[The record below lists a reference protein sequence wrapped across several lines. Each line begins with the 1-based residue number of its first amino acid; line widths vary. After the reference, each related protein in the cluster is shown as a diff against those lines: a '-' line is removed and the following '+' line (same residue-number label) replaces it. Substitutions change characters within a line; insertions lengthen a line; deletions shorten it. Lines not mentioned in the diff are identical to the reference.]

1 MPHIL
6 VVGSL
11 AYDDVQTPYD
21 RRREVLGGAASYFS
35 LAARLYAPVRLM
47 GVVGDDFRQS
57 DLERLRQK
65 GVDIGGV
72 DRAKGR
78 SFRWLGRYDHDLVTA
93 ETINTDL
100 GVFGDWE
107 PQVPPS
113 FVDSEFVFL
122 ANILPEIQ
130 LRMLEQVRA
139 PIAVALD
146 TMNYWIERKRDAL
159 TTVMSRV
166 DIVTINEAEARQFCG
181 THNVIRAAR
190 EILALG
196 PRAVVIKRAEYGA
209 LAVMR
214 GTGGRAPRLFW
225 TPAYPLE
232 EVRDPTGAGDAFA
245 GGLLGHL
252 ARAGTVD
259 DRTLSHAVLHGTVCA
274 SFAVEQF
281 SVDGIEQADEA
292 GVEARVRELQALVSP

>member
-11 AYDDVQTPYD
+11 AYDDVQTPYE
-21 RRREVLGGAASYFS
+21 RRSDVLGGAASYFS

-47 GVVGDDFRQS
+47 GVVGDDFRES
-57 DLERLRQK
+57 DLQRLRK
-65 GVDIGGV
+65 SGVDTAGV
-72 DRAKGR
+72 ERAKGR

-100 GVFGDWE
+100 GVFGDWDPE
-107 PQVPPS
+107 VPAA
-113 FVDSEFVFL
+113 FTDSEFVFL

-159 TTVMSRV
+159 TKVMSRV

-181 THNVIRAAR
+181 THSVIRAAR
-190 EILALG
+190 QILALG

-209 LAVMR
+209 LLLTKDR
-214 GTGGRAPRLFW
+214 TFW

-252 ARAGTVD
+252 AESGTVD
-259 DRTLSHAVLHGTVCA
+259 DRTLCRAVLHGTVCA

-281 SVDGIEQADEA
+281 SVDGIEQADQK
-292 GVEARVRELQALVSP
+292 GVEARVRELQTLVSA